1 MTQTKQPETLAAAMA
16 AAFGAIEAA
25 TKGANNPHFKTKYA
39 DLTSVIEAIKPP
51 LVANGLFFT
60 QHPTPNEKGVEIE
73 TILHHKGGESMSLG
87 VLFVPADRG
96 NAQGFGSALTYA
108 RRYALVTA
116 FGVPVEDDDGNAAA
130 ASPPKQQTR
139 PNAVRNPAKGITTN
153 DTLAT
158 ITEAQLEELQLLFTH
173 LRVPVKAFLDVAK
186 VADLSQLP
194 AAWFDRAKE
203 WVNDQAKAKREA
215 PSMGEQIDDEIAF

>member
-16 AAFGAIEAA
+16 AAFGAIAAA
-25 TKGANNPHFKTKYA
+25 TKGASGQVGQQKYKYA

-60 QHPTPNEKGVEIE
+60 QHPSPHEKGVEIE

-130 ASPPKQQTR
+130 AAPPKQQPR
-139 PNAVRNPAKGITTN
+139 QKPVEKP
-153 DTLAT
+153 AT

-173 LRVPVKAFLDVAK
+173 LGVPVKAFLDVAK
-186 VADLSQLP
+186 VADLAQLP
-194 AAWFDRAKE
+194 AAWFDRAKG
-203 WVNDQAKAKREA
+203 WVNDQAKAKRDA